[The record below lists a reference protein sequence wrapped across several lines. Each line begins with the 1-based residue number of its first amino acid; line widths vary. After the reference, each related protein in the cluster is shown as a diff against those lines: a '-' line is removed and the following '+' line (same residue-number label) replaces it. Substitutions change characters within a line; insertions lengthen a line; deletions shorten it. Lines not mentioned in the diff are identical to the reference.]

1 MLGKSPSQNQKNL
14 FKPLLVEFI
23 NPDHPLVVLAQ
34 RIPWKELEQ
43 DFSGFYS
50 HTGTPS
56 KPVRLMVGLLILKQV
71 YNLGDEP
78 LMEEWV
84 RDPYFQFF
92 CGEAE
97 FQWQPPCDPSDL
109 VHFRKRIGKEGVEK
123 IFALSV
129 RMQGKD
135 LKSNDIL
142 VDTTAQEKNI
152 TYPVDSKQYRKV
164 IGKCNDIAKKEGVVL
179 RQSYKRT
186 VKALLLDLR
195 FAHHPK
201 RKKLAV
207 KAQKKLR
214 TIAGRI
220 TRDLERKMD
229 NTLREQYREQLDLF
243 YRVVKQNKHD
253 KDKIYSLHEPSVA
266 CIAKGKSHKP
276 YEFGAKASVAHIP
289 GRNIIVGVKSFAGN
303 PNDTQTLEPTLEHV
317 EQTTGR
323 TYKYAIVD
331 RGYPGKSKVGETQI
345 IRPGSPKAKTE
356 SQKRWMRSKCRS
368 RAAIEP
374 VISHLKYDHRMI
386 RNYLKGVIGDEINLL
401 MAASAF
407 NFKRLLRK
415 IELEIIFAQYFRIQL
430 IIIRTNK
437 YFGSLVLR
445 LNLSC

>member
-1 MLGKSPSQNQKNL
+1 MLGKSPLQNQKNL

-23 NPDHPLVVLAQ
+23 NPDHPLVILSK
-34 RIPWKELEQ
+34 RIPWKDMEQ
-43 DFSGFYS
+43 DFSGYYS

-56 KPVRLMVGLLILKQV
+56 KPIRLMVGLLILKQV

-97 FQWQPPCDPSDL
+97 FQWRPPCAPSDL
-109 VHFRKRIGKEGVEK
+109 VHFRKRIGKEGVET
-123 IFALSV
+123 IFKLSV
-129 RMQGKD
+129 QMQGND
-135 LKSNDIL
+135 LRSNDIL

-152 TYPVDSKQYRKV
+152 TYPVDSKQYRK
-164 IGKCNDIAKKEGVVL
+164 IIEKCNDIAKKEGIVL

-195 FAHHPK
+195 FARHPRRK
-201 RKKLAV
+201 RLAV

-220 TRDLERKMD
+220 TRDLERKMNND
-229 NTLREQYREQLDLF
+229 LQEQYREKLVLF
-243 YRVVKQNKHD
+243 YRVIRQKKQD
-253 KDKIYSLHEPSVA
+253 KNKIYSLHEPDVA

-276 YEFGAKASVAHIP
+276 YEFGAKASVAFIP
-289 GRNIIVGVKSFAGN
+289 GKCIIVGVKNFEGN

-317 EQTTGR
+317 QQSTGKI
-323 TYKYAIVD
+323 YKYAIVD
-331 RGYPGKSKVGETQI
+331 RGYPGKNKVGEIQI

-356 SQKRWMRSKCRS
+356 YQKRWMRKKCRS

-374 VISHLKYDHRMI
+374 VISHMKYDHRMI
-386 RNYLKGVIGDEINLL
+386 RNYLKGEVGDEINLL
-401 MAASAF
+401 MAAAAF

-415 IELEIIFAQYFRIQL
+415 IEHEIIFVLDFWIQTFF
-430 IIIRTNK
+430 IQIKNK
-437 YFGSLVLR
+437 LSLKY
-445 LNLSC
+445 